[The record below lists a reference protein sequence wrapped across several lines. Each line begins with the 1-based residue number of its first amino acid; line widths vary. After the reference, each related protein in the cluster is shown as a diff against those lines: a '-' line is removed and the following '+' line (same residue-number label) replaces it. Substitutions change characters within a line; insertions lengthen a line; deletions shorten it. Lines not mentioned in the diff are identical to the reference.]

1 MTGVFSHLLIFNDE
15 LIPRYPKPGKAMDHP
30 IPLTDLGV
38 RPDGF
43 DAPQSVQQDG
53 QSRSP
58 QAQHDSE
65 ALSLLAANI
74 STQKPTTLAVTPNHA
89 DTNPQRDCSQPS
101 SSQADTHQQGVV
113 SDTMEAGDSGIHN
126 QCSAPDVRVALQP
139 PSDLSARCP
148 DIQPQEGAR
157 AIHAAHGSNIV
168 SPGPPIEQDAAP
180 KSDQI
185 DCDKLFQQFRMTDEI
200 RALQPWITALWREGV
215 NAAESHRLGR
225 FDDVADSLARA
236 YGQASGATQDRRQVL
251 NDFFAVLG
259 DVNYCALQ
267 VQRTSGHLSIW
278 ARKCGGGMSEKPWN
292 RGKLSVLITL

>member
-1 MTGVFSHLLIFNDE
+1 
-15 LIPRYPKPGKAMDHP
+15 MDHP

-43 DAPQSVQQDG
+43 DSPQSVQQDG

-126 QCSAPDVRVALQP
+126 QCSAPDVRVTPQP
-139 PSDLSARCP
+139 PSDLSASCS
-148 DIQPQEGAR
+148 DIQQQQGAQATHLAPGGNTVTVRPPTEQET
-157 AIHAAHGSNIV
+157 
-168 SPGPPIEQDAAP
+168 AP
-180 KSDQI
+180 KSIQLDS
-185 DCDKLFQQFRMTDEI
+185 DELFQQFRMTNEI
-200 RALQPWITALWREGV
+200 RVSLESWISALRCEGV
-215 NAAESHRLGR
+215 DAAESHRIGR
-225 FDDVADSLARA
+225 WENIADLVSN
-236 YGQASGATQDRRQVL
+236 YGPASGAILDRRQVL
-251 NDFFAVLG
+251 SDFLLVLEG
-259 DVNYCALQ
+259 AKTCADR
-267 VQRTSGHLSIW
+267 VQRTSELLSIW
-278 ARKCGGGMSEKPWN
+278 ARKCGGVMSEKPWN
-292 RGKLSVLITL
+292 QGKLSVLITL